1 MKTGQFVSNVYAMK
15 PHRQLLPILAVIC
28 SSAATAAGNNWIDA
42 ISLSYGQEGGRN
54 NTEMYRVGL
63 QNKWE
68 RTWLNDGAWYV
79 GGYWDTELAYL
90 KADHISGQ
98 NSEIFDLGLTPVFR
112 MQRDAS
118 LSSGVSPYAEA
129 GIGPHLLSETSLGFK
144 QYSTAFQFG
153 SLIGFGLGF
162 GDKGQYEL
170 SYRFQHIS
178 NADIKTPNNGINLHI
193 LRLGYSFD

>member
-1 MKTGQFVSNVYAMK
+1 MTL
-15 PHRQLLPILAVIC
+15 HRRLLPLLAVIF
-28 SSAATAAGNNWIDA
+28 STTAHAAGNNWIDA
-42 ISLSYGQEGGRN
+42 ISLSYGEETGNN
-54 NTEMYRVGL
+54 NTKMYRLGL

-68 RTWLNDGAWYV
+68 RTWLNEGAWYV
-79 GGYWDTELAYL
+79 GGYWDAELAYL
-90 KADHISGQ
+90 EADHVSGE
-98 NSEIFDLGLTPVFR
+98 NDEIFDLGLTPVFR

-129 GIGPHLLSETSLGFK
+129 GIGPHLLSETSLGYK

-193 LRLGYSFD
+193 LRLGYAFE

>member
-1 MKTGQFVSNVYAMK
+1 MNLPRRFI
-15 PHRQLLPILAVIC
+15 PILAVLC
-28 SSAATAAGNNWIDA
+28 SIAATPAGSNRIDS
-42 ISLSYGQEGGRN
+42 ISQSYCAEKGRN
-54 NTEMYRVGL
+54 NTRMYRLGL
-63 QNKWE
+63 QNKWA

-153 SLIGFGLGF
+153 SLVGFGLGF

-178 NADIKTPNNGINLHI
+178 NADMKTPNNGINLHI